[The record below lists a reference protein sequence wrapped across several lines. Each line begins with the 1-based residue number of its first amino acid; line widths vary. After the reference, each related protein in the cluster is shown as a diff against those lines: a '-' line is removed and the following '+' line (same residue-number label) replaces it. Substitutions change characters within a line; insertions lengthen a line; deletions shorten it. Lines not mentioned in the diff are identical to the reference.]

1 MNKLKNLFIIFGSF
15 LILLFAS
22 PSWAQDDVEFDKFR
36 ISMGVF
42 FPSADTGV
50 RLDASNGVFGTTIK
64 FEDDLGVT
72 KKKPLFRLDGYWRPK
87 KRHALA
93 FGYYDFERSGSNV
106 ISATINFGDQVFV
119 INSLVESFFD
129 IRVIKLAYTY
139 FPVVKEK
146 TLVGLSI
153 GFNISDVDVGLGID
167 GINVAVI
174 RSVSVP
180 LPMVGFEVAQQLGG
194 GFSVEGSFQFFYL
207 DVGSEDARVF
217 DGKITINYQITKVF
231 GIGIGYNYFGFK
243 MNKAKTNFTGRFQL
257 HYDGVMGFLNFTF

>member
-1 MNKLKNLFIIFGSF
+1 MNKLKNLFIILGSF

-22 PSWAQDDVEFDKFR
+22 PSWAQDDGEFDKFR
-36 ISMGVF
+36 ISLGVF

-50 RLDASNGVFGTTIK
+50 RLDASNGMLGTTIK

-93 FGYYDFERSGSNV
+93 FGYYDFERTGSNTLN
-106 ISATINFGDQVFV
+106 ATINFGDQVFV
-119 INSLVESFFD
+119 INSMVDSFFD

-153 GFNISDVDVGLGID
+153 GFNISDIDVGIRID
-167 GINVAVI
+167 GTPVAES
-174 RSVSVP
+174 RGVSVP
-180 LPMVGFEVAQQLGG
+180 LPMVGFEIVQQLGG
-194 GFSVEGSFQFFYL
+194 DFSIEGSFQFFYISA
-207 DVGSEDARVF
+207 GSGDARVF
-217 DGKITINYQITKVF
+217 DGKVTLFYKINKTI
-231 GIGIGYNYFGFK
+231 GIGVGYNYFGFK
-243 MNKAKTNFTGRFQL
+243 MNKANTNFTGRFQL